1 MHKTSLWCIPCAFFV
16 VTCVLNLVGKG
27 CGLPELASTVKPALM
42 PLLAVTTVLYL
53 LGGHGPV
60 NERSTALLVTA
71 QLLGFAG
78 DTLLIPNG
86 FFYFAGGMVAFLL
99 GHVCYMC
106 LFGGQSWKG
115 LGLKQWTVAI
125 AVMAGATLGLVKLIG
140 IKGAMFWPMLV
151 YGFGLMM
158 LIFSTLAGVVRQP
171 ADERG
176 TWWILLAGA
185 LLFTFSDS
193 LIAMETFDVL
203 PFTSRPMVIMLTYLV
218 AQSLLAIGGIRLAQ
232 RR

>member
-1 MHKTSLWCIPCAFFV
+1 MRKSAFWCIPCAFFV
-16 VTCVLNLVGKG
+16 IACALNLIGKG
-27 CGLPELASTVKPALM
+27 AGMPVLAETVKPALL
-42 PLLAVTTVLYL
+42 PLLAVTTLAYL
-53 LGGHGPV
+53 LGRGVNDLRPV
-60 NERSTALLVTA
+60 GLLVTA
-71 QLLGFAG
+71 QLFGAAG
-78 DTLLIPNG
+78 DTLLIPGG
-86 FFYFAGGMVAFLL
+86 FFFFAGGMVAFLL